1 MSDLSAFVIVGVVV
15 SLLIA
20 HDIERRRNVELIKEL
35 AVLSKA
41 STINEFT
48 TYEEKEA
55 EIPENEEDNDF
66 SSYVSI
72 SEATP
77 DELRNATINLT
88 PFQK

>member
-15 SLLIA
+15 VLLIA

-35 AVLSKA
+35 AILSK
-41 STINEFT
+41 SNTVNEFT
-48 TYEEKEA
+48 AYAEKEV
-55 EIPENEEDNDF
+55 EIKEDEEDEDY

-88 PFQK
+88 PYQK